1 MSKSI
6 AFLLLLFFGSTSFAD
21 EAAEIIGTW
30 KLVSYNTELQDGSL
44 NRPLFGPSP
53 IGFMM
58 FTADSRMMV
67 VAEAENRKPPQKD
80 EDRAVL
86 LRTMFA
92 YTGMYRTDGDKMIIK
107 VDSSWNGVWNGT
119 EQVRFFKR
127 DDKRL
132 HFSTGWQPYA
142 NLDGKIG
149 RATLVFEKMQ

>member
-6 AFLLLLFFGSTSFAD
+6 APSLLLLSVSMCFAGD
-21 EAAEIIGTW
+21 DAEIIGTW
-30 KLVSYNTELQDGSL
+30 KLVSYNTELKDGSV
-44 NRPLFGPSP
+44 NRPLFGTNP
-53 IGFMM
+53 IGFMI
-58 FTADSRMMV
+58 FTADKRMMV

-80 EDRAVL
+80 EDRAAL

-92 YTGMYRTDGDKMIIK
+92 YTGSYRIDGDKMIVK

-119 EQVRFFKR
+119 EQVRFFRR
-127 DDKRL
+127 DGNRL

-149 RATLVFEKMQ
+149 RATLVFEKAQ